1 MLSAALR
8 RHLCVLESFFFFF
21 FFFQCEFHFQQLS
34 KETLCFSLLYL
45 VTSWFGLAYEIL
57 VNFLLFFLTFTPV
70 VCKKKEN
77 RYDHNNEK
85 IKIPE
90 L

>member
-8 RHLCVLESFFFFF
+8 RHLCVLESFFFF

-45 VTSWFGLAYEIL
+45 GLQEDLL
-57 VNFLLFFLTFTPV
+57 VWTCL
-70 VCKKKEN
+70 
-77 RYDHNNEK
+77 
-85 IKIPE
+85 
-90 L
+90 